1 MIAFDVTSNR
11 KLKKLLNLNSQLRIR
26 AAVSGFADGGL
37 AARAT
42 GALVR
47 AQDRSP
53 LGVSRNG
60 MLIENS
66 VSAPDEHHRRSSRT
80 EQ

>member
-42 GALVR
+42 GARWFGRKIGRRL
-47 AQDRSP
+47 
-53 LGVSRNG
+53 
-60 MLIENS
+60 
-66 VSAPDEHHRRSSRT
+66 VSAGMGC
-80 EQ
+80 